1 MKGLLSKFGCVL
13 LEILVFFI
21 FLEVILKGDLVPGA
35 VAVTNEYV
43 QFHEKYNSAE
53 IVGQHLIISIKGTQV
68 DEETFKLLD
77 EVRPGGIILF
87 QSNIVNQAQ
96 TRKLTSDLQDWA
108 KSNDLPPLF
117 ICLDQEGGL
126 VQRIP
131 FEPVKYSQRQLGEM
145 DQEEITKEL
154 TRDIVNDLISLGV
167 NVNFAPVVDIAYL
180 PNSIMKPRSFGSTPE
195 IVKKHLLWELSVYQE
210 KPDLLPTLKHFPG
223 HGRTTTDSHEIVP
236 EIQVGLEKWRQTDAV
251 PFEAAIEENVAMIM
265 VGHIRYPQIDSEI
278 ATDSKVWLEEILRG
292 EMGYDGLIVADDI
305 KMGAVEK
312 DPAQAAVSFLD
323 AGNDLIIVAHEYDEI
338 SLVHEKLK
346 REYDKMDLFEKRDEF
361 WDFAR
366 IIFAKKNLKF

>member
-1 MKGLLSKFGCVL
+1 
-13 LEILVFFI
+13 
-21 FLEVILKGDLVPGA
+21 
-35 VAVTNEYV
+35 
-43 QFHEKYNSAE
+43 
-53 IVGQHLIISIKGTQV
+53 
-68 DEETFKLLD
+68 
-77 EVRPGGIILF
+77 
-87 QSNIVNQAQ
+87 
-96 TRKLTSDLQDWA
+96 
-108 KSNDLPPLF
+108 
-117 ICLDQEGGL
+117 
-126 VQRIP
+126 
-131 FEPVKYSQRQLGEM
+131 M
-145 DQEEITKEL
+145 DQEEFTKEL
-154 TRDIVNDLISLGV
+154 TRDILNDLISLGV